1 MGCLRNGG
9 SVTKL
14 RAFHEAY
21 LRVLKGPE
29 LEEMPDLLFYRPLA
43 YLGVHLLE
51 PTGVTAN
58 QVTMASMFFGLL
70 AGWLIAHGD
79 KGPSVLAW
87 GAGAVLLSNVLDC
100 MDGMLARLHGT
111 SSPFG
116 YVLDGFGDHVGVFAI
131 MVGIG
136 HLLSSRHG
144 QPLEWWI
151 LTAAAII
158 SLAWLSAL
166 VDGMR
171 VEWMRIVHGHRR
183 DRAAELAAL
192 VEEARTWQREG
203 KHRGYRLV
211 IAFYVAYARLWGLD
225 SAASGDSMVDRD
237 PPAGRWAA
245 MNKPIL
251 RLALLGGP
259 TMQLTAII
267 LAAAFNRLEWFLWGM
282 LLFGNVWAVGV
293 LLLRSGARR
302 RLAAMA
308 LEEA

>member
-1 MGCLRNGG
+1 M
-9 SVTKL
+9 TKL

-29 LEEMPDLLFYRPLA
+29 LEEIPDLLFFRPLA
-43 YLGVHLLE
+43 YLGVRLAA
-51 PTGVTAN
+51 PTRVTAN

-79 KGPSVLAW
+79 KRPLMLLWA
-87 GAGAVLLSNVLDC
+87 AGAVLLSNVLDC
-100 MDGMLARLHGT
+100 MDGMLARLRGT

-116 YVLDGFGDHVGVFAI
+116 YVLDGLGDYIGLFAI
-131 MVGIG
+131 MLGIG

-144 QPLEWWI
+144 QPFEWWT
-151 LTAAAII
+151 LTVAAGI
-158 SLAWLSAL
+158 SLAWWSAV

-183 DRAAELAAL
+183 ERAAELAAL
-192 VEEARTWQREG
+192 VEEAQTWRREG
-203 KHRGYRLV
+203 THRGNRLL
-211 IAFYVAYARLWGLD
+211 IACYVAYVRLWGLD
-225 SAASGDSMVDRD
+225 SSTSGGAVVDRD
-237 PPAGRWAA
+237 PSAARWAA
-245 MNKPIL
+245 MNRPVL

-267 LAAAFNRLEWFLWGM
+267 LAATFDHLEWFLWGT

-302 RLAAMA
+302 RLAAGA
-308 LEEA
+308 FEEA

>member
-1 MGCLRNGG
+1 
-9 SVTKL
+9 VTKL

-29 LEEMPDLLFYRPLA
+29 LEEIPDLLFFRPLA
-43 YLGVHLLE
+43 YLGVRLVE

-58 QVTMASMFFGLL
+58 QVTIASMFFGLL
-70 AGWLIAHGD
+70 AGWFIAHGD
-79 KGPSVLAW
+79 KGPSMLLW

-100 MDGMLARLHGT
+100 MDGMLARLRGT

-116 YVLDGFGDHVGVFAI
+116 YVLDGLGDYIGVFAI
-131 MVGIG
+131 LVGIG

-144 QPLEWWI
+144 QPVEWWT
-151 LTAAAII
+151 LTAAAGVT
-158 SLAWLSAL
+158 LVWWSAV

-183 DRAAELAAL
+183 ERAAELAVL
-192 VEEARTWQREG
+192 VEEARTWKREG
-203 KHRGYRLV
+203 THRGNRLL
-211 IAFYVAYARLWGLD
+211 IAFYAAYGRLWGPD

-245 MNKPIL
+245 MNRPIL

-267 LAAAFNRLEWFLWGM
+267 LAAAFDRLEWFLWGT
-282 LLFGNVWAVGV
+282 LLVVNVWAVGV
-293 LLLRSGARR
+293 LLLRFGARR
-302 RLAAMA
+302 RLAAA
-308 LEEA
+308 TLEEA